1 MSESHG
7 MRETHPQPCLWQ
19 VTLTHT
25 CNNALADSC
34 GMQGTPIAS
43 RWGGLSPFGR
53 AALAEMNR
61 LGMIVD
67 VSHTSPQTASQ
78 AMSISKAPV
87 IFSHSNARG
96 VHDVVRNL
104 PDSILQRI
112 GRIGL
117 AASLDGPDEDDKP

>member
-1 MSESHG
+1 MSG
-7 MRETHPQPCLWQ
+7 NRWTRETRPQPSLWQ

-53 AALAEMNR
+53 AAVAEMNR

-78 AMSISKAPV
+78 AMSLSKAPV
-87 IFSHSNARG
+87 VFSHSNARG
-96 VHDVVRNL
+96 VHDVVRNV
-104 PDSILQRI
+104 PDSILHRI

-117 AASLDGPDEDDKP
+117 AASSDGPDENDKP